1 MSSIKVKWNKQEF
14 TLEIDLFQELGLLRS
29 QLLSLSGVLPEK
41 QKIMLKGKVLNKDDQ
56 SLEQLGV
63 KPGMTL
69 MMMGTAT
76 ELVENFEE
84 VKFIDELSAE
94 EKAKA
99 YKDREGIPMPIGLV
113 NLGNTCYMNSTIQC
127 LKRIPELSQALNSF
141 TPNNQ
146 GDLSQKFTVEFKNL
160 LNSLHTKGAAFPPF
174 MFLNALRTIFPVFA
188 ETDDH
193 GQGKQQDAEECMTSI
208 LECLRP
214 NLVFEGRNLIEELFT
229 FEYQSVLNCMDNPE
243 EPPKLILESNK
254 KLMCVIDNQG
264 NPVNFITEGLQAG
277 LEGNL
282 EKFSE
287 SLQRNA
293 IYSKSMKI
301 SKLPQYAIVQMIRFV
316 WKNASSAAGTK
327 AVKAKI
333 LRSVAYQKVIDLHPF
348 CTDELKRSL
357 DVGREM
363 ELQLHEKEL
372 ETNPGKVRD
381 LKSFT
386 ADFGTGIETG
396 HYQLVGV
403 VTHKGRSADSGHYVG
418 WTHLKE
424 DTWAKYDDDF
434 VTQVPVTDILDLKG
448 GGDWHM
454 AYLLVYRKMQL
465 IPDS

>member
-14 TLEIDLFQELGLLRS
+14 ALEVDFQQELSLLRS

-41 QKIMLKGKVLNKDDQ
+41 QKIMLKGKVLNKEDQ

-63 KPGMTL
+63 KPGVTL

-76 ELVENFEE
+76 ELVENYEE
-84 VKFIDELSAE
+84 VKFVDELTAE

-113 NLGNTCYMNSTIQC
+113 NLGNTCYMNSTLQC
-127 LKRIPELSQALNSF
+127 LKRIPELSQALKAF
-141 TPNNQ
+141 VPNNA
-146 GDLSQKFTVEFKNL
+146 GDLSQKLTVDLKNL
-160 LNSLHTKGAAFPPF
+160 IVSLHNKGAPFPPF
-174 MFLNALRTIFPVFA
+174 LFLDALRMLFPIFA

-193 GQGKQQDAEECMTSI
+193 GHGKQQDAEECMTSI

-214 NLVFEGRNLIEELFT
+214 NLIVEGRNLIDELFK
-229 FEYQSVLNCMDNPE
+229 FEYQSVLSCIDNPD
-243 EPPKLILESNK
+243 EPPSLILESAK
-254 KLMCVIDNQG
+254 KLTCVIDNQG
-264 NPVNFITEGLQAG
+264 SPVNLLTDGLQAG
-277 LEGNL
+277 LEGSL

-293 IYSKSMKI
+293 VYNKTMKV
-301 SKLPQYAIVQMIRFV
+301 SKLPQYAIVQMVRFI

-333 LRSVAYQKVIDLHPF
+333 LRSVAYQKVLDLYPF
-348 CTDELKRSL
+348 CTDELKQSL

-363 ELQLHEKEL
+363 ELQLSEKEL
-372 ETNPGKVRD
+372 ETNKGKPRD

-386 ADFGTGIETG
+386 AEPGSGIETG
-396 HYQLVGV
+396 HYHLVGV

-418 WTHLKE
+418 WSHLKDE
-424 DTWAKYDDDF
+424 TWAKYDDDL
-434 VTQVPVTDILDLKG
+434 VSQVPIADILDLKG

-454 AYLLVYRKMQL
+454 AYLLVYRKMQF
-465 IPDS
+465 IPQ